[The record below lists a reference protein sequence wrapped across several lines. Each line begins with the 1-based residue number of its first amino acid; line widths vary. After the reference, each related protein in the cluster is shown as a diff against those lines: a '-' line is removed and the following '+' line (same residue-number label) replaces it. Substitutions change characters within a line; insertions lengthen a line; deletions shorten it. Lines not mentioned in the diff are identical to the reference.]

1 VGRLQALIAATL
13 LSSASLFIG
22 ACGDEKPAGP
32 TRSRSD
38 AVLTSAS
45 PSSATTAPKAPPS
58 ASAAPAERKL
68 CASKPASA
76 GEPLPEEKLAR
87 IGPSSDALAET
98 LQTGDGKWT
107 WVNLWAGWCKP
118 CKEEMPLLLEWQK
131 KLSSRLRVAFVS
143 IDDDLRL
150 SEKFLDELKA
160 PSYHLEAKERDA
172 WLEGVGLGASTKL
185 PSHILF
191 DDKGKVRCLVKGMIE
206 PRDYAELETLVKAA
220 P

>member
-1 VGRLQALIAATL
+1 VGRLQALIGAAAVVV
-13 LSSASLFIG
+13 SG
-22 ACGDEKPAGP
+22 CGDEKAAGP

-45 PSSATTAPKAPPS
+45 PSSASTPVRPPS
-58 ASAAPAERKL
+58 ASAAPVKRKL
-68 CASKPASA
+68 CEVKPASL
-76 GEPLPEEKLAR
+76 GETLPEEKLGR
-87 IGPSSDALAET
+87 VGPSSDTLAET
-98 LQTGDGKWT
+98 LETGGGKWT

-131 KLSSRLRVAFVS
+131 KLSQRLRVAFVS

-150 SEKFLDELKA
+150 SEKFLDELRA
-160 PSYHLEAKERDA
+160 PSYHLDAKERDA

-206 PRDYAELETLVKAA
+206 PSDYAELERLVNA